1 MSIESALKKYRA
13 KYIKIGI
20 SKELFMRKEFK
31 KKSVRRRDE
40 IARAVYRESI
50 KSDQNWFIKDATA
63 SIFVDIWSF
72 FAFLKDLNDLEAM

>member
-1 MSIESALKKYRA
+1 MIKIEVLGKMSIESALKKYRA

-50 KSDQNWFIKDATA
+50 KSDQN
-63 SIFVDIWSF
+63 
-72 FAFLKDLNDLEAM
+72 